1 VRFYKNVLL
10 FEDLGGK
17 KYYPKVNAPSV
28 ALRLDLNTVK
38 KRFERVYG
46 DSNLYQYFFRCNKV
60 EDLYGKKTSQ
70 TPKIMDKN
78 MIEYF
83 FMKKN
88 KILQKLPYHKIK
100 YFQRC
105 YPAFNFNQLFN
116 NAYIPALAG

>member
-38 KRFERVYG
+38 KR
-46 DSNLYQYFFRCNKV
+46 
-60 EDLYGKKTSQ
+60 
-70 TPKIMDKN
+70 MDKN